1 MVVRHRKRATHK
13 YHGTRSWGAGNTKNR
28 RGKGCRGGKGNAGPQ
43 KARWT
48 FFTTNEPDHLG
59 RHGFVRPGPK
69 KCIKTVD
76 LNDIQRMVDKGDLK
90 KGDGGKYEY
99 SFKGKVLGSG
109 KIASP
114 VLVKADSFS
123 KKAKEKLMKA
133 GGEAKTE

>member
-1 MVVRHRKRATHK
+1 VVVRHRKRATHK

-48 FFTTNEPDHLG
+48 FFTANEPDHLG

-69 KCIKTVD
+69 KRIKTAD

-90 KGDGGKYEY
+90 KDGSKYEY
-99 SFKGKVLGSG
+99 VFDGKVLGSG
-109 KIASP
+109 KISSP
-114 VLVKADSFS
+114 VLVKAISFS
-123 KKAKEKLMKA
+123 ENAKEKIMKA